1 MPYEWRRMSDEQR
14 SELLRYRQLNKRPW
28 HSPPHVEREG
38 TRHFHLTAAC
48 YEHKPHIGYSP
59 ERMQAFES
67 ALLEILP
74 INPVAWCILPNH
86 YHLLV
91 LSDDLKATTKIL
103 GKLHGR
109 SSFDWNREEERRGRK
124 IWHGAPDRAMRSTR
138 HFWTTLN
145 YIHHNPVKHGYV
157 EKQTDWPHSSVHGF
171 LEEVGRERAVEI
183 WKEFPVKDYGKG
195 WDEF

>member
-1 MPYEWRRMSDEQR
+1 MPYEWRRLSDEQR
-14 SELLRYRQLNKRPW
+14 SELLRHRQLNKRPW

-38 TRHFHLTAAC
+38 ARYYHLTAAC
-48 YEHKPHIGYSP
+48 YEHRPHIGYSA
-59 ERMQAFES
+59 ERMRQFEIV
-67 ALLEILP
+67 LLETLP
-74 INPVAWCILPNH
+74 VHPVAWCILPNH

-91 LSDDLKATTKIL
+91 LSDDLKGTTRIL

-109 SSFDWNREEERRGRK
+109 SSFDWNREEEQRGRK

-157 EKQTDWPHSSVHGF
+157 EKQTEWVYSSVHGF
-171 LEEVGRERAVEI
+171 LEEVGRDRAVEI